1 MTELHD
7 LSPSDGSKKRRK
19 RLGRGAGSGKG
30 TTAGRGTKGQKARSG
45 GQIPPRFEGGQMPL
59 HRRIPKRGF
68 TPLKR
73 TVYQVINLRDLD
85 DLEGDEVSR
94 ETLSAAGLVGSV
106 KKPVKLLGDGDVERA
121 FTVSVDAI
129 SGSARKKVE
138 AAGGSVVIADDEEK
152 A

>member
-121 FTVSVDAI
+121 FTVTVDAI
-129 SGSARKKVE
+129 SGSAREKVE

>member
-1 MTELHD
+1 MAPWGWLWCRVPAC
-7 LSPSDGSKKRRK
+7 PS
-19 RLGRGAGSGKG
+19 
-30 TTAGRGTKGQKARSG
+30 
-45 GQIPPRFEGGQMPL
+45 
-59 HRRIPKRGF
+59 
-68 TPLKR
+68 
-73 TVYQVINLRDLD
+73 
-85 DLEGDEVSR
+85 VSR